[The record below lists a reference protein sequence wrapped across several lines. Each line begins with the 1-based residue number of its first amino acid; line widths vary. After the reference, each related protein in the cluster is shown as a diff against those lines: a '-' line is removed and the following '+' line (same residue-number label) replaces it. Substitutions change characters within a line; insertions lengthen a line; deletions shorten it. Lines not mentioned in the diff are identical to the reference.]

1 MGNLRE
7 RVRVREEKVLPN
19 MDDYLDNLLYSSS
32 WSDVDVKERSSW
44 ICSESGQ
51 RDRLP
56 LSSVPVSEDENN
68 SSHAS
73 MINSNHSTES
83 LAAQDASSA
92 VIGSEAENGIEK
104 ALQSGE
110 VQFQYEGQNCHIDPS
125 NGMVRGSLEVRTA
138 GRPYKM
144 ASQNPGS
151 PTLGSPRQLS
161 VDGNM
166 LRQSLPDVE
175 LAYGRWNNVEQSGL
189 QRFNK
194 DFQSLSSAPT
204 YPLPSYEVTPS
215 MFPGMGQERI
225 GRYGLPGGYFDSDL
239 FVVESNSNHLSA
251 SVTSKVLFC
260 DDWRHE

>member
-7 RVRVREEKVLPN
+7 RVGVRDEKVLPN

-44 ICSESGQ
+44 ICNESGQ
-51 RDRLP
+51 PDGLP

-68 SSHAS
+68 SSHTS

-92 VIGSEAENGIEK
+92 VVGSQAENGIDK

-110 VQFQYEGQNCHIDPS
+110 VQFQYEGQNCHTDPS
-125 NGMVRGSLEVRTA
+125 NGMVHGSLEVRTA
-138 GRPYKM
+138 GRPYTM
-144 ASQNPGS
+144 ASQNP
-151 PTLGSPRQLS
+151 GSPRQLS

-194 DFQSLSSAPT
+194 EFQSLSSAPT
-204 YPLPSYEVTPS
+204 CPLPSYEVTPS

-225 GRYGLPGGYFDSDL
+225 GHYGLPGGYCDSDL

-260 DDWRHE
+260 DDRLHE